1 MPGLAGRGRGGRG
14 REWRGSLQGQCS
26 GEELNERQRQ
36 GKCSGEGGEER
47 WHITRLAT
55 YFNFGSPARAML
67 RKEER
72 RGELARSLPSR
83 RTRAPLGRASSCWS
97 EVVLVRGS
105 GSRGR
110 GECNPSG
117 RDIVAPQR
125 TQREQSRARALR
137 RGLLKQ
143 PYFPLFY
150 FPPTCFKET
159 LMQCGIN
166 LHSSSPASLG
176 EQHLFQW
183 SQQGGSNLKPL
194 LRNGSDYRSQKLI

>member
-1 MPGLAGRGRGGRG
+1 
-14 REWRGSLQGQCS
+14 
-26 GEELNERQRQ
+26 
-36 GKCSGEGGEER
+36 
-47 WHITRLAT
+47 
-55 YFNFGSPARAML
+55 ML

-83 RTRAPLGRASSCWS
+83 RTRTPLGRASSSCSRCWLVV
-97 EVVLVRGS
+97 EVFRVS

-194 LRNGSDYRSQKLI
+194 VRYGSEYRSQKEPQIHFHRGY